1 MHTMIKEDQRSVS
14 LFKYGFNLIEL
25 ISVMAICSIIL
36 GLSAPSFSEL
46 LIRNRVSAHLSIIS
60 KAVTLA
66 RTSSIYK
73 NTVVTLC
80 RSKSYRTCDG
90 TWSKGFMLFT
100 DANKDR
106 SINEDDQLLL
116 KVDNIPEGDN
126 IYWRAFQ
133 NRQYL
138 QMNPEGYTRYQNGT
152 FTYCPKEG
160 NQYAKAII
168 INAAGRVRFSLDT
181 NKDGIYEGANGTPLR
196 C

>member
-1 MHTMIKEDQRSVS
+1 MTKEIRYP
-14 LFKYGFNLIEL
+14 LPAIINGFNLIEL
-25 ISVMAICSIIL
+25 LTVMAICSITL

-46 LIRNRVSAHLSIIS
+46 LIRNRVSTQLSIIS

-66 RTSSIYK
+66 RSSSIYK

-80 RSKSYRTCDG
+80 RSRNYQRCDG
-90 TWSKGFMLFT
+90 AWSEGYMLFT

-106 SINEDDQLLL
+106 SINEDDQIIL
-116 KVDNIPEGDN
+116 KVDDIPEGDK

-160 NQYAKAII
+160 VQYAKAII
-168 INAAGRVRFSLDT
+168 INSAGRVRFSLDSD
-181 NKDGIYEGANGTPLR
+181 KDGIYEGANGAPLR